1 MTGGEAAPEQL
12 PPWLTDHGAACE
24 EIGVLGWLLARVV
37 RLADD
42 EGYDEDMLREEL
54 RRIAGQARD
63 RASVQRRGAEW

>member
-1 MTGGEAAPEQL
+1 MTGCETAPEQL

-42 EGYDEDMLREEL
+42 DGYDLSLIHISEPTRPY
-54 RRIAGQARD
+54 
-63 RASVQRRGAEW
+63 